1 MSRNTKNIPSGPI
14 VLFQGLRGTSDE
26 RAARLLVTVSDPDVH
41 PVPSIETLL
50 RTVDLTPECMG
61 LLPVEN
67 PLEGELA
74 PVMDRIAFE
83 TTNIYV
89 RETVV
94 LIEQLEAFSASR
106 TAHPRVAVSHPFVL
120 ALCARSISRAGSSSI
135 TSLSTT
141 EACKTVASSKDD
153 GLVAIAPSEVGR
165 AMGIYTRPEV
175 GAGLPEVRTRYAL
188 ISREVAPITGNDQT
202 LIVVTPETDR
212 PGSLANILSILA
224 ARSINLTSLRS
235 RPILTDQTHLD
246 QNGVNPNKA
255 TPSTKKTTPDS
266 GQAGRTNKNNIHCFF
281 IELTGHIFD
290 PTIQS
295 ALKDIMSNGSRIRV
309 LGSYPKWSG
318 TPVDSPFEGT
328 PLGSVGTKSTRDEI
342 DNALNPPMAGNS
354 NATTNQTPP
363 GKSGKVDSGIK
374 DISKQQKDRS

>member
-1 MSRNTKNIPSGPI
+1 MKRNPTHIPTGPV

-26 RAARLLVTVSDPDVH
+26 RAARLLVTVKDPDVH
-41 PVPSIETLL
+41 PVPSIDTLL

-83 TTNIYV
+83 TTNVYV

-106 TAHPRVAVSHPFVL
+106 AGHPRIVISHPLVL
-120 ALCARSISRAGSSSI
+120 ALCERSISRAGLSSM

-141 EACKTVASSKDD
+141 EACRTVASSRDD

-165 AMGIYTRPEV
+165 SMGLYTHSEIGV
-175 GAGLPEVRTRYAL
+175 GLPEVRTRYAL
-188 ISREVAPITGNDQT
+188 ISREVAPVTGNDQT
-202 LIVVTPETDR
+202 LIVVTPEADG
-212 PGSLANILSILA
+212 PGSLADILGILA

-235 RPILTDQTHLD
+235 RPILTDHTDHSDQATTIPNRSTDHANHTGQTD
-246 QNGVNPNKA
+246 R
-255 TPSTKKTTPDS
+255 SDKTTTHS
-266 GQAGRTNKNNIHCFF
+266 SQNTIHCFF

-290 PTIQS
+290 STVQS
-295 ALKDIMSNGSRIRV
+295 ALVDVMHHGAQIKV
-309 LGSYPKWSG
+309 LGSYPKWPG
-318 TPVDSPFEGT
+318 TPVDSPFEAT
-328 PLGSVGTKSTRDEI
+328 PLGSVGMQSTQNEI
-342 DNALNPPMAGNS
+342 NNALNPPIASSS
-354 NATTNQTPP
+354 NIIASLQ
-363 GKSGKVDSGIK
+363 KS
-374 DISKQQKDRS
+374 SK

>member
-1 MSRNTKNIPSGPI
+1 MKRNPTHIPTGPV

-26 RAARLLVTVSDPDVH
+26 RAARLLITVKDPDVH
-41 PVPSIETLL
+41 PVPSVDTLL

-83 TTNIYV
+83 TTNVYV

-106 TAHPRVAVSHPFVL
+106 TGHPRIVISHPLVL
-120 ALCARSISRAGSSSI
+120 ALCERSISRAGLSSM

-141 EACKTVASSKDD
+141 EACRTVASSRDD

-165 AMGIYTRPEV
+165 SMGLYTHSEI

-188 ISREVAPITGNDQT
+188 ISREVAPVTGNDQT
-202 LIVVTPETDR
+202 LIVVTPEADG
-212 PGSLANILSILA
+212 PGSLADILGILA
-224 ARSINLTSLRS
+224 ARAINLTSLRS
-235 RPILTDQTHLD
+235 RPILTDQTDRLD
-246 QNGVNPNKA
+246 QATSRPNQSADHANQTDHSDHSDHADHSDQTDHSDKA
-255 TPSTKKTTPDS
+255 APYSSQNT
-266 GQAGRTNKNNIHCFF
+266 IHCFF

-290 PTIQS
+290 PTVQS
-295 ALKDIMSNGSRIRV
+295 ALVDVMHHGARMKV
-309 LGSYPKWSG
+309 LGSYPKWPG
-318 TPVDSPFEGT
+318 TPVDSPFEAT
-328 PLGSVGTKSTRDEI
+328 PLGSVGMQSTQNEI
-342 DNALNPPMAGNS
+342 NNALNPPIASGNNTS
-354 NATTNQTPP
+354 ASLQ
-363 GKSGKVDSGIK
+363 KS
-374 DISKQQKDRS
+374 SK

>member
-1 MSRNTKNIPSGPI
+1 MKRNPTHIPTGPV

-26 RAARLLVTVSDPDVH
+26 RAARLLITVKDPDVH
-41 PVPSIETLL
+41 PVPSVDTLL

-83 TTNIYV
+83 TTNVYV

-106 TAHPRVAVSHPFVL
+106 TGHPRIVISHPLVL
-120 ALCARSISRAGSSSI
+120 ALCERSISRAGLSSM

-141 EACKTVASSKDD
+141 EACRTVASSRDD

-165 AMGIYTRPEV
+165 SMGLYTHSEI

-188 ISREVAPITGNDQT
+188 ISREVAPVTGNDQT
-202 LIVVTPETDR
+202 LIVVTPEADG
-212 PGSLANILSILA
+212 PGSLADILGILA

-235 RPILTDQTHLD
+235 RPILTDQTDRLD
-246 QNGVNPNKA
+246 QATSRPN
-255 TPSTKKTTPDS
+255 
-266 GQAGRTNKNNIHCFF
+266 
-281 IELTGHIFD
+281 
-290 PTIQS
+290 QS
-295 ALKDIMSNGSRIRV
+295 ADHAN
-309 LGSYPKWSG
+309 
-318 TPVDSPFEGT
+318 
-328 PLGSVGTKSTRDEI
+328 
-342 DNALNPPMAGNS
+342 
-354 NATTNQTPP
+354 
-363 GKSGKVDSGIK
+363 
-374 DISKQQKDRS
+374 

>member
-1 MSRNTKNIPSGPI
+1 MKRTPKDIPTGPV

-94 LIEQLEAFSASR
+94 LMEQLEAFSVSK
-106 TAHPRVAVSHPFVL
+106 TGHPRVAVSHPFVL
-120 ALCARSISRAGSSSI
+120 ALCERSISRAGLSSM

-141 EACKTVASSKDD
+141 EACKTVANSKDD
-153 GLVAIAPSEVGR
+153 GLVAIAPSEVG
-165 AMGIYTRPEV
+165 ATMGLYPRPEV
-175 GAGLPEVRTRYAL
+175 GTGLPEVRTRYAL
-188 ISREVAPITGNDQT
+188 ISREVAPVTGNDQT
-202 LIVVTPETDR
+202 LIVVTPEADR
-212 PGSLANILSILA
+212 PGSLAGMLSILA

-235 RPILTDQTHLD
+235 RPILVDQDTRP
-246 QNGVNPNKA
+246 G
-255 TPSTKKTTPDS
+255 KTTAHS
-266 GQAGRTNKNNIHCFF
+266 GRIHPGKAAPSSSQNTIHCFF

-295 ALKDIMSNGSRIRV
+295 ALTDIMSDGARIRV
-309 LGSYPKWSG
+309 LGSYPKWPG
-318 TPVDSPFEGT
+318 TPVDSPFEAT
-328 PLGSVGTKSTRDEI
+328 PLGSVDMQSTQDEI
-342 DNALNPPMAGNS
+342 DNALNPPI
-354 NATTNQTPP
+354 ATA
-363 GKSGKVDSGIK
+363 
-374 DISKQQKDRS
+374 DRVAASRHKAARQ